1 MAKFILKRT
10 LLMIPTLL
18 IVMTVVFV
26 LLHVVPGSPAHAIL
40 SSRGEEVTQSNVE
53 ALEAELGLDQPV
65 IVQYFRYMV
74 GIFTG
79 DWGTSYTNGKPCWDN
94 IVSVM
99 EPTIMYGLT
108 YFVIHMIT
116 AIPVGIFCAVHRNSA
131 MDYTMTFSSMLFM
144 VIPSFCLALLGIY
157 FFGFKLRWFPVVGYV
172 SIDRGGFWQALY
184 HVLLPAIVSGL
195 SGIASL
201 ARQTRSTMLD
211 VLNQDYIRTA
221 RAKGLSDNMVYY
233 KHALKNTLSVTGSMV
248 IGSFIGAVGGS
259 SIIEQVFNIKGM
271 GRLTLSSLSGRDY
284 SQEMAIVLF
293 SAFIG
298 LATNLICDIVYKLI
312 DPRIEYE

>member
-1 MAKFILKRT
+1 
-10 LLMIPTLL
+10 
-18 IVMTVVFV
+18 
-26 LLHVVPGSPAHAIL
+26 
-40 SSRGEEVTQSNVE
+40 
-53 ALEAELGLDQPV
+53 
-65 IVQYFRYMV
+65 
-74 GIFTG
+74 
-79 DWGTSYTNGKPCWDN
+79 
-94 IVSVM
+94 
-99 EPTIMYGLT
+99 
-108 YFVIHMIT
+108 
-116 AIPVGIFCAVHRNSA
+116 

>member
-26 LLHVVPGSPAHAIL
+26 LMHVVPGSPVHGIL
-40 SSRGEEVTQSNVE
+40 SSRGEDVTQENVE
-53 ALEAELGLDQPV
+53 ALEAELGLDDPI
-65 IVQYFRYMV
+65 IVQYLRYMK

-79 DWGTSYTNGKPCWDN
+79 DWGVSYSNGKPTFQN
-94 IVSVM
+94 IRDVM

-116 AIPVGIFCAVHRNSA
+116 AIPVGIYCAVHRNSG
-131 MDYTMTFSSMLFM
+131 MDYAMTFSSMAFM
-144 VIPSFCLALLGIY
+144 VVPSFCLALLGIY
-157 FFGFKLRWFPVVGYV
+157 FFGFKLGWFPVVGYT
-172 SIDRGGFWQALY
+172 SIERGGFWVALY

-195 SGIASL
+195 SGIAGL

-221 RAKGLSDNMVYY
+221 RAKGLSNNMVYY

-259 SIIEQVFNIKGM
+259 SIIEKVFNIKGM
-271 GRLTLSSLSGRDY
+271 GRLALESLSNRDHA
-284 SQEMAIVLF
+284 QMMAIVLF

>member
-26 LLHVVPGSPAHAIL
+26 LLHVVPGSPVHAVL
-40 SSRGEEVTQSNVE
+40 SSRGEEVTQENVE
-53 ALEAELGLDQPV
+53 ALEAELGLDQPI

-79 DWGTSYTNGKPCWDN
+79 DWGTSYSNGKPCWDN
-94 IVSVM
+94 IVGVM

-116 AIPVGIFCAVHRNSA
+116 AIPVGIYCAVHRNSA
-131 MDYTMTFSSMLFM
+131 MDYAMTFSSMLFM

-157 FFGFKLRWFPVVGYV
+157 FFGFKLGWFPVVGYV
-172 SIDRGGFWQALY
+172 SIERGGFWQALY

-211 VLNQDYIRTA
+211 VLSQDYIRTA
-221 RAKGLSDNMVYY
+221 RAKGLSENAVYY

-248 IGSFIGAVGGS
+248 IGSFVGAVGGS

-312 DPRIEYE
+312 DPRIELE

>member
-221 RAKGLSDNMVYY
+221 RAKGVAPM
-233 KHALKNTLSVTGSMV
+233 KIIFGHALKNSLIPVITYFGPMLAYIVTGSLV
-248 IGSFIGAVGGS
+248 VEQIFAVPGIGRYFVS
-259 SIIEQVFNIKGM
+259 SI
-271 GRLTLSSLSGRDY
+271 TGRDY
-284 SQEMAIVLF
+284 PLIMGTTIVLA
-293 SAFIG
+293 SLIVIM
-298 LATNLICDIVYKLI
+298 NLVSDIMYKI
-312 DPRIEYE
+312 VDPRINLE